1 MAQTARLGLALMAAA
16 QAQKHVTHNDA
27 LLSLDALV
35 QAVVLETDRLS
46 PPAVPQEGDA
56 YLIGTSPT
64 GAFAGQ
70 SGMLA
75 AYLTGSWRFFQPQT
89 GWLVFAKSRNALM
102 VLSGGSW
109 HVLDDLAQSFANLKS
124 LGIGTSADSTNR
136 LAVKT
141 NAALFVATSATE
153 GGSGDLR
160 VVFNKPLP
168 TGTVSHLFQS
178 NWSGRTE
185 LGLTGDDQFHIKVSP
200 DGSSWTEALVCSP
213 ANGTVRID
221 RVLTGRATPRVT
233 ACYEA
238 EFSGASKLG
247 IALNDSGAAASTAI
261 SFSRSGV
268 LIGSV
273 GLATAGVSFN
283 TTSDYRL
290 KTAIKPLSC
299 AVKRLKQLR
308 ALRYEFISQ
317 QGHELDGFLAHE
329 VADVV
334 PEAVTGTKDGIDE
347 QGLPVWQQLD
357 QTRLI
362 PLLVAALQEVLIRLE
377 TLETH

>member
-35 QAVVLETDRLS
+35 QAVVVETDRLA
-46 PPAVPQEGDA
+46 PPTAPQEGDA
-56 YLIGTSPT
+56 YLIGASPT
-64 GAFAGQ
+64 GAFTGQ
-70 SGMLA
+70 AGMLA

-89 GWLVFAKSRNALM
+89 GWLVFAKNRNALM

-109 HVLDDLAQSFANLKS
+109 HLLDDLAQSFANLKS
-124 LGIGTSADSTNR
+124 LGIGTAADTTNR

-141 NAALFVATSATE
+141 NAALFVAASAAE

-160 VVFNKPLP
+160 VAFNKPLAG
-168 TGTVSHLFQS
+168 GTVSHLFQT

-200 DGSSWTEALVCSP
+200 DGSIWTEALVCSP
-213 ANGTVRID
+213 ATGTVRMD
-221 RVLTGRATPRVT
+221 RVLTGRATPRVN

-238 EFSGASKLG
+238 EFLG
-247 IALNDSGAAASTAI
+247 VGKQGLALNDTGTETSTAI
-261 SFSRSGV
+261 SFSRGGV

-290 KTAIKPLSC
+290 KTALEPLSR
-299 AVKRLKQLR
+299 AAERLKQLNP
-308 ALRYEFISQ
+308 LRYEFVSH
-317 QGHELDGFLAHE
+317 QGQGLDGFLAHE
-329 VADVV
+329 VAEVV
-334 PEAVTGTKDGIDE
+334 PEAVTGAKDGMDG

-362 PLLVAALQEVLIRLE
+362 PLLVAALQEALARIESLE
-377 TLETH
+377 AA

>member
-27 LLSLDALV
+27 LLSIDALV
-35 QAVVLETDRLS
+35 QAVVAETDRLA
-46 PPAVPQEGDA
+46 PPAAPQEGDA
-56 YLIGTSPT
+56 YLIGTAPT

-70 SGMLA
+70 AGMLA
-75 AYLTGSWRFFQPQT
+75 AFISGSWRFFQPQT
-89 GWLVFAKSRNALM
+89 GWLVFVKSRNALM

-124 LGIGTSADSTNR
+124 LGIGTSADAVNR

-141 NAALFVATSATE
+141 NAALFVATSAAE

-160 VVFNKPLP
+160 VAFNKPLL
-168 TGTVSHLFQS
+168 TGTVSHLFQT

-200 DGSSWTEALVCSP
+200 DGSTWTEALVCSSTTG
-213 ANGTVRID
+213 AVRMD
-221 RVLTGRATPRVT
+221 RMLAGRATPRVT

-238 EFSGASKLG
+238 EFAGASKQG
-247 IALNDSGAAASTAI
+247 IALNDTGTAASTAI
-261 SFSRSGV
+261 SFSRAGV

-273 GLATAGVSFN
+273 GLASAGVSFN

-299 AVKRLKQLR
+299 ATDRLKQLKP
-308 ALRYEFISQ
+308 LRYSFVSHQ
-317 QGHELDGFLAHE
+317 SGELDGFLAHE
-329 VADVV
+329 VAAVV
-334 PEAVTGTKDGIDE
+334 PEAVTGAKDAVDPH
-347 QGLPVWQQLD
+347 GLPVWQQLD

-362 PLLVAALQEVLIRLE
+362 PLLVAALQEALTRIE
-377 TLETH
+377 TLEAR

>member
-35 QAVVLETDRLS
+35 QAVVVETDRLA
-46 PPAVPQEGDA
+46 PPSAPQEGDA
-56 YLIGTSPT
+56 YLIGASPT
-64 GAFAGQ
+64 GAFTGQ
-70 SGMLA
+70 AGMLA

-109 HVLDDLAQSFANLKS
+109 HLLDDLAQSFANLKS
-124 LGIGTSADSTNR
+124 LGIGTAADATNR

-141 NAALFVATSATE
+141 NAALFVAASAAE

-160 VVFNKPLP
+160 VVFNKPLAG
-168 TGTVSHLFQS
+168 GTVSHLFQT
-178 NWSGRTE
+178 NWSGRAE

-200 DGSSWTEALVCSP
+200 DGSTWTEALVCSP
-213 ANGTVRID
+213 ATGTVRMD
-221 RVLTGRATPRVT
+221 RVLTGRASPRVN

-238 EFSGASKLG
+238 EFSGAGKQGL
-247 IALNDSGAAASTAI
+247 ALNDTGTAASTAI
-261 SFSRSGV
+261 SFSRGGV

-290 KTAIKPLSC
+290 KTALEPLSR
-299 AVKRLKQLR
+299 AAERLKQLNP
-308 ALRYEFISQ
+308 LRYEFVSH
-317 QGHELDGFLAHE
+317 QGQGLDGFLAHE
-329 VADVV
+329 VAEVV
-334 PEAVTGTKDGIDE
+334 PEAVTGAKDGMDG

-362 PLLVAALQEVLIRLE
+362 PLLVAALQEALARIESLE
-377 TLETH
+377 AA